1 MQIQSGEGVG
11 LRRGEGVQATTA
23 DDAVRAEMGCGD
35 RVSQRGVV
43 ERAARKNLFRG
54 EAERYEVRQAR
65 RVFRVEESGFM
76 RQRRSEVENEVGSR
90 RR

>member
-1 MQIQSGEGVG
+1 MQIQMGEGAG
-11 LRRGEGVQATTA
+11 LRRGEGVPTSTA

-35 RVSQRGVV
+35 RASQRSVV

-54 EAERYEVRQAR
+54 EAEGYGVRQAR

-76 RQRRSEVENEVGSR
+76 RQRSSGVENEVGCR